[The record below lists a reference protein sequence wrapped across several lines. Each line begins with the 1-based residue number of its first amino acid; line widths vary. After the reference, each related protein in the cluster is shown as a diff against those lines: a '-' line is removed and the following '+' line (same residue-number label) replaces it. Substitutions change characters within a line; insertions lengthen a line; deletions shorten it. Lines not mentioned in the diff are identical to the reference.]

1 MHAIEKPRVYK
12 SHKRIDKV
20 FSKLWHKAK
29 CLRLKN
35 FGGDKST
42 NKKDGFRK
50 IKTEELLKIL
60 RNFH

>member
-1 MHAIEKPRVYK
+1 MPSKNPVFTNLI
-12 SHKRIDKV
+12 KRIDKV

-42 NKKDGFRK
+42 NKKMVLERSKPRSF
-50 IKTEELLKIL
+50 
-60 RNFH
+60 